1 MCAAVITVSPRA
13 PSEPAYDASAALT
26 SIRILIAA
34 LTHSA
39 RTIEAHT
46 GITNA
51 QLFLLR
57 QIAASDALSINEL
70 AGRARTRQNTV
81 SSVVGRLADAGL
93 VEKARSAA
101 DGRRAAV
108 SLTRAGKRMLAR
120 APASPTEVLMAGL
133 DSLRPEEVRKLAV
146 GLRAL
151 ITALELTVE
160 EPPMLF
166 EDGRRTK

>member
-1 MCAAVITVSPRA
+1 MA
-13 PSEPAYDASAALT
+13 PGDADASAALA
-26 SIRILIAA
+26 SIRTLVAA
-34 LTHSA
+34 LTQSA

-57 QIAASDALSINEL
+57 QIADSDSLSINDL
-70 AGRARTRQNTV
+70 AERARTRQNTV

-93 VEKARSAA
+93 VEKVRSEA
-101 DGRRAAV
+101 DGRRAAL
-108 SLTRAGKRMLAR
+108 SLTRAGKRALAR
-120 APASPTEVLMAGL
+120 APSSPTEVLIAGL
-133 DSLRPEEVRKLAV
+133 DALRPQDVRDLAA

-151 ITALELTVE
+151 LAALELSVD

-166 EDGRRTK
+166 EDRRHVAR